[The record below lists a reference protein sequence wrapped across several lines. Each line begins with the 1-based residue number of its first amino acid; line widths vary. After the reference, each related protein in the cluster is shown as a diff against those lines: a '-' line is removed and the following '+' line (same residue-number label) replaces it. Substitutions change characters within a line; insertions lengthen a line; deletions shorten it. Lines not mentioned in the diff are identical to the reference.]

1 MRTRYREEEKAELIE
16 KYRQSGKRKA
26 AFAASEGLKVP
37 TFYNWLRKNDKGREK
52 SSHFVELKIPSY
64 TAGQEKIT
72 VRKNGMEV
80 TVYTAESFEKVIKV
94 MAAL

>member
-1 MRTRYREEEKAELIE
+1 MKTRYREEQKAELVE
-16 KYRQSGKRKA
+16 QYRKSGKSTA
-26 AFAASEGLKVP
+26 AFAASEGLKAP
-37 TFYNWLRKNDKGREK
+37 TFYNWLKKTGASGGTGSR
-52 SSHFVELKIPSY
+52 FVELKLPSY

-80 TVYTAESFEKVIKV
+80 TVYSIEVFEKVVKV